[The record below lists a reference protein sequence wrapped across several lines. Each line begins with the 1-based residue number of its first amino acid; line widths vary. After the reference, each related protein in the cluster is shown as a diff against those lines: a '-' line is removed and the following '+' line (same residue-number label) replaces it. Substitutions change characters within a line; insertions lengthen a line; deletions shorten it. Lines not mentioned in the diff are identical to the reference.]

1 MTITV
6 NGKKIT
12 TGETWECAYGQTV
25 EITEFDVRQDKVND
39 MILES
44 NGVTDKQRQAIED
57 QYLIACGTV
66 TDTQHGK
73 TFSYDGAVYVDELT
87 RRRRP

>member
-6 NGKKIT
+6 NGKTIT

-25 EITEFDVRQDKVND
+25 EITEFVPLFVRNAVALKD
-39 MILES
+39 
-44 NGVTDKQRQAIED
+44 QAIED
-57 QYLIACGTV
+57 QFLIACGTV

-87 RRRRP
+87 RRRP